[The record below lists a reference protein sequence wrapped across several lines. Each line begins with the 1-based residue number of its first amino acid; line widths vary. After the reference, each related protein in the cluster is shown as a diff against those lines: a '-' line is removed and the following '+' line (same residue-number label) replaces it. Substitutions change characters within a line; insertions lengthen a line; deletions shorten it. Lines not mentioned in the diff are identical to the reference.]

1 MIPCADLV
9 GPATL
14 FPTYSSYSLVVDYM
28 ATNGLLQ
35 ALSVFLPESGLGTV
49 DVASAAAS
57 ESEADRTGPGKHSS
71 QGTTPDEDPSASSL
85 AELRAGLT
93 GAALSRG
100 DILRGLP
107 IGSDSAMFGRVLMR
121 VNARDPRQRDTSAS
135 AAGDGTSVTE
145 RESNEKIDGGG
156 EGASSLLDSLVVELA
171 ERSRV
176 VAVDATS
183 QTEEIGRSHKEN
195 LGEAMG
201 ALEKSFKGGL

>member
-1 MIPCADLV
+1 
-9 GPATL
+9 
-14 FPTYSSYSLVVDYM
+14 M

-49 DVASAAAS
+49 DVAPAAAIA
-57 ESEADRTGPGKHSS
+57 SEAHRPGPGKHSS
-71 QGTTPDEDPSASSL
+71 QDTAPDEDPSASSL

-93 GAALSRG
+93 GTALCRG

-121 VNARDPRQRDTSAS
+121 VDARSTRQRDTSAS

-145 RESNEKIDGGG
+145 REPSEKINGGG
-156 EGASSLLDSLVVELA
+156 ESTSSLLDSLMVELA
-171 ERSRV
+171 ERSRI

-183 QTEEIGRSHKEN
+183 QTDEIGRSHKEN
-195 LGEAMG
+195 LGETTG
-201 ALEKSFKGGL
+201 TL